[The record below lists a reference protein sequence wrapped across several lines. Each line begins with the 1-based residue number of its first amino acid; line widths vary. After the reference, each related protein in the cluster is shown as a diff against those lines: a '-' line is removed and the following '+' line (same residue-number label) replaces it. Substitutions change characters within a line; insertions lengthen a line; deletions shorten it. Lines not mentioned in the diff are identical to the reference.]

1 MSLTGNIQQDVLV
14 GRITSIKSN
23 VIDPTLTIEGAGAD
37 AKATGDAL
45 NTKVNIA
52 DIADNLTTNDSG
64 KVLSARQGVELLSA
78 IETARGEATEA
89 AGAAQDTANTAA
101 STANSALTAAQSATS
116 LAQSIT
122 VDSIGA
128 ARADHTHTATDVG
141 AVPASEK
148 GAASG
153 VATLDS
159 NGKVVADQATSARG
173 TNVTESRNLTEDDNG
188 KLLLALS
195 ADVTL
200 TVPSGLPIGMEVEIC
215 RWNSNT
221 VTFAAGDGV
230 SIKSV
235 NSALSIANQYGCAVL
250 KKVTTDE
257 IWILSGDLA

>member
-23 VIDPTLTIEGAGAD
+23 VIDPTLTIAGAGAD

-89 AGAAQDTANTAA
+89 AGAAQNTANTAA

-173 TNVTESRNLTEDDNG
+173 SNITADKTLTEDDNG
-188 KLLLALS
+188 KLFLAYQS
-195 ADVTL
+195 NVTI
-200 TVPSGLPIGMEVEIC
+200 TIPTGLPIGMEVEVC
-215 RWNSNT
+215 RWSDNT
-221 VTFAAGDGV
+221 VTFAAASGV
-230 SIKSV
+230 TIKSI
-235 NSALSIANQYGCAVL
+235 NNALSIANKNGCAVL
-250 KKVTTDE
+250 KKATADE
-257 IWILSGDLA
+257 MWILAGDLA